1 MQLIDLYDRATPEV
15 KQWMHENIGEWNE
28 FFPYNYTLNNPLY
41 FIDPD
46 ALRSAAD
53 VFHLMR

>member
-1 MQLIDLYDRATPEV
+1 MGR
-15 KQWMHENIGEWNE
+15 WMNLDALAGKWNE
-28 FFPYNYTLNNPLY
+28 FSPYNYTLNNPLY

-46 ALRSAAD
+46 ALRSATD